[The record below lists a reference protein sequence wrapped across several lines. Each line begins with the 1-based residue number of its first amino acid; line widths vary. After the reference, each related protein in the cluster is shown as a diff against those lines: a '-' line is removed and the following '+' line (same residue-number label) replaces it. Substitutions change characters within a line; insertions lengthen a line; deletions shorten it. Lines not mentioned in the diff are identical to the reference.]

1 MPRDDYK
8 SYLREKRPESCC
20 PGNIVDRAGN
30 VLGTHEGIA
39 FYTIGQRKGLGIAA
53 TQPLYV
59 TALDTLHNRVVV
71 GTANEVY
78 ARGLTASDLNWTM
91 AIALDN
97 PRTVQAKIRYG
108 KRSASATITSHK
120 DGEVHVLFSE
130 PQRAV
135 TPGQSIVFYED
146 DVVLGGGI
154 IDQMIV

>member
-1 MPRDDYK
+1 
-8 SYLREKRPESCC
+8 
-20 PGNIVDRAGN
+20 
-30 VLGTHEGIA
+30 
-39 FYTIGQRKGLGIAA
+39 
-53 TQPLYV
+53 
-59 TALDTLHNRVVV
+59 
-71 GTANEVY
+71 
-78 ARGLTASDLNWTM
+78 M

-120 DGEVHVLFSE
+120 DWEVHVLFSE